1 MKKLENL
8 RNIKTEVNKMD
19 FNYKNTHRIMYL
31 VYRSKQLFEDSGPI
45 PNKDIA
51 LHQTNKLIEVELM
64 ELINSDS
71 EKEVKKAFDEVVDNF
86 KIVLDYIA

>member
-1 MKKLENL
+1 
-8 RNIKTEVNKMD
+8 
-19 FNYKNTHRIMYL
+19 
-31 VYRSKQLFEDSGPI
+31 
-45 PNKDIA
+45 
-51 LHQTNKLIEVELM
+51 M